1 MLLMVLV
8 SLVDVAGSRLILY
21 APPYGLL
28 MKCIGESDHVEFYL
42 LPGFYRMDISR
53 RLLCCGLPT
62 KAIRARTFASSFGLN
77 EIVS

>member
-1 MLLMVLV
+1 MLLVVLV
-8 SLVDVAGSRLILY
+8 SLVVVAGSRLILY

-28 MKCIGESDHVEFYL
+28 MKCIGGSDHMEFYL
-42 LPGFYRMDISR
+42 PPEFYRMDISR

-62 KAIRARTFASSFGLN
+62 IAICARTFALSFGLN